1 MRASLFCLTTVGNR
15 AEIEQGDA
23 IDETHR
29 AAFDECLRIVKR
41 VWTEEL
47 FANRQDLRAHPVLPP
62 TKRPARKTER
72 VWYPRRDSNPQ
83 PSDSKSDA
91 LSVELQGQASAEF

>member
-47 FANRQDLRAHPVLPP
+47 FANRGTFWRVPVRGTPWDVES
-62 TKRPARKTER
+62 T
-72 VWYPRRDSNPQ
+72 RR
-83 PSDSKSDA
+83 
-91 LSVELQGQASAEF
+91 